1 MRFLL
6 YTILGLVVLVTGF
19 LIADKATAD
28 DYRDCIATFSTDKE
42 QYQAGDSIKLTLIIA
57 THEKE
62 KEIKL
67 YKNFDNLE
75 FSTHFTRTCY
85 PDKPEVGDCAFQTM
99 IEEKS
104 TQKKASDYKT
114 YQISTDKPFKHTF
127 VGTISFDTTS
137 SAYTISFPDLGYEAS
152 FKKEEYEISKSY
164 GFIGYLND
172 IKPAFGV
179 SNPYVVVQYK
189 SIKLKA

>member
-6 YTILGLVVLVTGF
+6 YTILGLVIIVTG
-19 LIADKATAD
+19 LLVADKLTAD
-28 DYRDCIATFSTDKE
+28 NYEDCTAAFSTDKE
-42 QYQAGDSIKLTLIIA
+42 QYQGGDSIKLTLIIT
-57 THEKE
+57 THKKE

-67 YKNFDNLE
+67 HDNFDNLE

-85 PDKPEVGDCAFQTM
+85 TDKPEVGDCAFSTM
-99 IEEKS
+99 IEERTTKN
-104 TQKKASDYKT
+104 KASDYKT
-114 YQISTDKPFKHTF
+114 YQISLDKPFKHTF
-127 VGTISFDTTS
+127 IGTVSFDTTLNV
-137 SAYTISFPDLGYEAS
+137 YTISFPDLGYQAS

-189 SIKLKA
+189 SIKLKV